1 MIMKIVHSMLLCSNK
16 EVDFGKMEMVGDI
29 SVSELS
35 IIQEVINGSDKSDV
49 LQKSSSWLPR

>member
-1 MIMKIVHSMLLCSNK
+1 MIMKIVHSMLLGSNK

>member
-1 MIMKIVHSMLLCSNK
+1 MKIVHSMLLCSNK